1 MYLPRTNRMNL
12 RFLGVYLLQ
21 CKKKKKVK
29 AKTQRNSCLII
40 LLYYKILYYTVI
52 DYTEIAS
59 FAGGCE
65 E

>member
-1 MYLPRTNRMNL
+1 M
-12 RFLGVYLLQ
+12 
-21 CKKKKKVK
+21 
-29 AKTQRNSCLII
+29 QRNSCLII
-40 LLYYKILYYTVI
+40 LLYYKILYYIVI